1 MADDLRRSPVALAAL
16 RGSAAARDDGCALP
30 ARVGAMNPVTGLALG
45 RIAVGV
51 ASLAKPDLVAS
62 TMGQSPSPLI
72 TQWFGSREIALGA
85 LTLVASGSA
94 RRNLVLVGMAVD
106 GADAGTAYAAI
117 RAGHLPRQAG
127 FGLVAVAAGAAVSG
141 LLGLR
146 VRKTEELTAA

>member
-1 MADDLRRSPVALAAL
+1 
-16 RGSAAARDDGCALP
+16 
-30 ARVGAMNPVTGLALG
+30 MNSVTGLALG

-62 TMGQSPSPLI
+62 SMGQPPSPLL

-117 RAGHLPRQAG
+117 QAGHLPKQTG
-127 FGLVAVAAGAAVSG
+127 YGLMAVATGAVLSG
-141 LLGLR
+141 LMGLR
-146 VRKTEELTAA
+146 VKKRKTLTAA